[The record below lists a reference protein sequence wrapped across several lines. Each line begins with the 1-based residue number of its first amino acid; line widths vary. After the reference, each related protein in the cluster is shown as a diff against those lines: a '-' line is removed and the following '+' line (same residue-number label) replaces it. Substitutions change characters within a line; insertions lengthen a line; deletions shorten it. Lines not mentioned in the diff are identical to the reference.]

1 MNKEKSDFTQGSI
14 LKKLIPFMI
23 PILGALVLQAAYG
36 AVDLLVVGRFGS
48 TAGLSAVSTGS
59 QILNLVTFV
68 ITQLAMGITV
78 LIARYIGEKSTG
90 QIGELLGGAITVF
103 AIVSAVLF
111 VVMVFFAR
119 PLAVL
124 MQAPQE
130 AISLTTVY
138 VRICGGGIF
147 FIVAYNVLAAIFRG
161 LGDSR
166 SPLIFVAVACV
177 VNIIGDLILVA
188 GFHLDAAGAA
198 IATVAAQAVSVVLAI
213 VLLKK
218 KDLKFGIQKKD
229 FRINGQCKRFLK
241 VGLPLA
247 LQEFLTQ
254 MSFLAL
260 CAFVNKLGLEA
271 SSGYGV
277 ACKIVN
283 FAMLVPS
290 SLMQSMASFVSQN
303 VGAGKPD
310 RAKKSMFTGMG
321 LGVIVGVVVFICVWC
336 FGDVLTSVFT
346 TDAAVIQKGTEYLRG
361 FAPETIV
368 TAVLFSMVGFF
379 NGYEKTVWVMIQ
391 GLVQTLLVRLPLAYV
406 MSIQPHASLTRIGLA
421 APVAT
426 CFGIVLNVIFY
437 LIFTRKMEW
446 ERKNKKLL

>member
-90 QIGELLGGAITVF
+90 QIGELLGGAVTVF

-346 TDAAVIQKGTEYLRG
+346 MDTAVIQKGTEYLRG

-406 MSIQPHASLTRIGLA
+406 MSIQPHASLTKIGLA

>member
-90 QIGELLGGAITVF
+90 QIGELLGGAVTVF

-406 MSIQPHASLTRIGLA
+406 MSIQPHASLTKIGLA

>member
-346 TDAAVIQKGTEYLRG
+346 MDTAVIQKGTEYLRG

-391 GLVQTLLVRLPLAYV
+391 GLVQTVLVRLPLANV
-406 MSIQPHASLTRIGLA
+406 MSIQPHASLTKIGLA

>member
-103 AIVSAVLF
+103 AIISAILF
-111 VVMVFFAR
+111 AVMVFFAK

-177 VNIIGDLILVA
+177 VNIIGDLIFVA

-277 ACKIVN
+277 ASKIVN

-321 LGVIVGVVVFICVWC
+321 LGVIVGVVVFTCVWC

-346 TDAAVIQKGTEYLRG
+346 TDAAVIQKGTEYLKG

-391 GLVQTLLVRLPLAYV
+391 GLIQTLLVRLPLAYV
-406 MSIQPHASLTRIGLA
+406 MSIQPHASLTKIGLA

-437 LIFTRKMEW
+437 LIFTRKME
-446 ERKNKKLL
+446 RAHKKC

>member
-90 QIGELLGGAITVF
+90 QIGELLGGAVAVF

-111 VVMVFFAR
+111 VVMVFFAK

>member
-90 QIGELLGGAITVF
+90 QIGQLLGGAVTVF

-111 VVMVFFAR
+111 VVMVFFAK

-346 TDAAVIQKGTEYLRG
+346 TDTAVIQKGTEYLRG

-379 NGYEKTVWVMIQ
+379 NCYEKTVWVMIQ

-406 MSIQPHASLTRIGLA
+406 MSIQPHASLTKIGLA

-446 ERKNKKLL
+446 ERKNKELL

>member
-346 TDAAVIQKGTEYLRG
+346 TDAAVIQRGTEYLKG

-406 MSIQPHASLTRIGLA
+406 MSIQPHASLTKIGLA

-446 ERKNKKLL
+446 ERKNKELL